1 MREGRSDEVQ
11 KSYADRSDEKNVRER
26 KRRCIQGTVNY
37 SKSISRD
44 MASFLYS
51 H

>member
-1 MREGRSDEVQ
+1 MREGRSDEAQ
-11 KSYADRSDEKNVRER
+11 KSYADRSDEKNVRE
-26 KRRCIQGTVNY
+26 KRRCIQGTANY